1 MHSSISVM
9 DKVNINEQN
18 SSIAIGPLYLYTEFD
33 AIYLKLWRFQ
43 ISRDIGPHNV
53 GTVLVQDTKV
63 YSHTEQW
70 CRMTC

>member
-1 MHSSISVM
+1 MHSCISVM
-9 DKVNINEQN
+9 DKVKSNEQN

-43 ISRDIGPHNV
+43 TPWDIGPHNV

-63 YSHTEQW
+63 YSHKEQW
-70 CRMTC
+70 CSMTC